1 MAITKLMH
9 MKTAK
14 SGNKSSH
21 LKNAIDYILKKEKV
35 AVVNGTSLS
44 GTNAC
49 LLSDAYNNMMD
60 TKRAYGKTEGR
71 QGYHFVISF
80 KPEQATVEQ
89 VYKITQEFVKEYL
102 NEYECVYAIH
112 DDQPHKHGHIV
123 FNSVSYQ
130 TGLKYHYANGDWERE
145 IQPIIDR
152 LCIEQGLPP
161 LEYHVDLYENKEDI
175 KQYYHYVKNFN
186 WTNEIKYDIDE
197 CINNSRSWEEFIL
210 NMKEMGYCF
219 NFGKSV
225 SVRKPGM
232 GRARRLKETTM
243 GMEYTPDGIVARI
256 KIKNGEIR
264 LENAA
269 PKITG
274 TEILPDGSHTK
285 RKYKRYKDMSFKE
298 KALLKHMLRIRNVI
312 PEYKIYPGVWYSNR
326 KLNELH
332 RIEQE
337 LIMVKRFDIHA
348 GQDIADALKE
358 LVVREKSIR
367 SDMKQQELLINE
379 FKDLIES
386 YECIENYENQGDEGS
401 GEDNDITTEAYRNAE
416 EKIADSGE
424 TRESIRDF
432 LRDCNKNANTFQKE
446 LKNIKKQKAVL
457 MRLKKKEEREE
468 KPDMKKDNKQEREVN
483 RNGRRNTIN

>member
-35 AVVNGTSLS
+35 VVVNGISLS

-80 KPEQATVEQ
+80 KPEQATAEQ
-89 VYKITQEFVKEYL
+89 VYKITQEFVQEYL

-130 TGLKYHYANGDWERE
+130 TGLKYHYANGDWERK

-161 LEYHVDLYENKEDI
+161 LEYHIDLYENEKDTKE
-175 KQYYHYVKNFN
+175 YYHYTKGFN
-186 WTNEIKYDIDE
+186 WKKEIKNDIDE
-197 CINNSRSWEEFIL
+197 CINNSQSWEDFIT
-210 NMKEMGYCF
+210 NMKETGYHF

-225 SVRKPGM
+225 SIRKPGM
-232 GRARRLKETTM
+232 GNARRLKETTM
-243 GMEYTPDGIVARI
+243 GMEYTPEGIITRI
-256 KIKNGEIR
+256 NIKTGAIR
-264 LENAA
+264 LSNAA

-274 TEILPDGSHTK
+274 TEKLPDDRHAK
-285 RKYKRYKDMSFKE
+285 RKYKKYKDMSFEE
-298 KALLKHMLRIRNVI
+298 KALLKHMLRIRNAI
-312 PEYKIYPGVWYSNR
+312 PEYKIYPGVWYRDR
-326 KLNELH
+326 KINELH
-332 RIEQE
+332 RVEQE
-337 LIMVKRFDIHA
+337 FIVVKKFDIHG
-348 GQDIADALKE
+348 GQDIVDALKE
-358 LVVREKSIR
+358 LVSREKSIR
-367 SDMKQQELLINE
+367 SARNQQELLKQE
-379 FKDLIES
+379 YKDLIES
-386 YECIENYENQGDEGS
+386 HEYLERHES
-401 GEDNDITTEAYRNAE
+401 GEDVTGTEKEYQEAE
-416 EKIADSGE
+416 ERISAAGE
-424 TRESIRDF
+424 TRESIRTF
-432 LRDCNKNANTFQKE
+432 LRDCDKNDKTFQME
-446 LKNIKKQKAVL
+446 LNNIKKQKAAL

-468 KPDMKKDNKQEREVN
+468 KQDMTKISKQEKEVIT
-483 RNGRRNTIN
+483 NGRRNRPYQGGI